1 MNWILEQFH
10 YPVDS
15 PLVYGSFE
23 PKLVALSFIIAI
35 FSSFMALQIAGQ
47 ANLLDHN
54 YRRNLSLG
62 AGSVALGGGVW
73 SMHFIG
79 MLAFELCAKVD
90 YSLGITLLSM
100 IPSIAASW
108 VALHLIGKDK
118 IQPLQLIVGGVLVG
132 AGIGAMHYTG
142 MAAMKM
148 APMLRYDPW
157 FFGLSIIVAVSLS
170 ILALWIRFG
179 LSNSSWQLSNLRLN
193 LISSTIMG
201 LAIAGMHYTGMAAA
215 RFIPPPGV
223 VLEQASNVRSGLL
236 ATGVTLTTLI
246 ITALVIAINLVLKY
260 REVSQKAFANEQR
273 LEAMMETAA
282 DGIVSINAKGIIT
295 GINQAV
301 TAILG
306 WEKAQLI
313 GQNVSLLMPEPDK
326 GRHDS
331 YLARYLATNEPHII
345 GNAREVTAQHRD
357 GHTVPVRLAIG
368 HAKLPGEDVFV
379 GFISDISQRLKM
391 ERELKENEEKFRSL
405 IGNIPGA
412 AYRCL
417 DTEGWPMLFVSDAV
431 YNITGYPASD
441 FLLPNPVR
449 HICDLYHEEHQEL
462 LQFDADTNKT
472 FSLEYRLVRSDG
484 EIRWVLETGKY
495 VKDDQGRVLWMDGFI
510 MDITTRKQM
519 EQDLQKAKE
528 AAELATEAKSAFLAN
543 MSHEIRTPMNAI
555 IGFSDVMLT
564 TDLVAAQRKYVTTIN
579 TSANSLLHLL
589 NDILDSAKLEKGQLE
604 LDMQDFSLAEM
615 IDMVTST
622 LSIQARKKR
631 LDIELT
637 LAPELAQYYHG
648 AADRIRQVL
657 MNIVG
662 NAVKFTEKGRVHLSI
677 KPTDEGKLLFS
688 VQDTGIGIAPDRIQ
702 HIFEPFTQA
711 DASMSRRFGGTGLG
725 TSISKQLVNLMG
737 GEIWVSSEVGKGSCF
752 EFTLP
757 LMPGKPVVK
766 AHRGKAVRLP
776 SLNILIADDMQQN
789 LDLLR
794 LLLEN
799 AGHRVTAVT
808 DGAQAVEYTGQ
819 QTFDLLLMDVQM
831 PVLDGLSAT
840 RQIRAREL
848 ETNTPPLAIIALTAS
863 VLTEDKLATRNAG
876 MDGFT
881 SKPVDF
887 NILSFE
893 MARVLKLDITP
904 QATMN
909 ADIINSDAQL
919 NQEQGIT
926 LWGSMTAHVRE
937 LDTFVERYQTS
948 GEHFTSL
955 LENQDF
961 DTLYQ
966 LAHALNGLCGNLAIQ
981 KLPPLLQQLERA
993 AKAQNE
999 AECRELIQDYAIKF
1013 QTLVQAITELGAS
1026 ALRNQAEPLQ
1036 ASTCDVQQPI
1046 DELITKLIQA
1056 AQRNECAESSIL
1068 LLAQHCSSSQREL
1081 VDQIEQAFD
1090 DFEFDQALA
1099 LLDQLNSDSND
1110 GEKTNG

>member
-1 MNWILEQFH
+1 MNWLIEQFR

-47 ANLLDHN
+47 ASLLEHN
-54 YRRNLSLG
+54 YRRHLSLA

-79 MLAFELCAKVD
+79 MLAFELCTRVD
-90 YSLGITLLSM
+90 YSLGITLISM

-108 VALHLIGKDK
+108 VALNLISKDK
-118 IQPLQLIVGGVLVG
+118 IKPLQLIVGGVLVG
-132 AGIGAMHYTG
+132 SGIGTMHYTG
-142 MAAMKM
+142 MAAMQM
-148 APMLRYDPW
+148 SAILRYDPW
-157 FFGLSIIVAVSLS
+157 FFGLSIIVAVTLS

-179 LSNSSWQLSNLRLN
+179 LSNSRWPLSNVSLN
-193 LISSTIMG
+193 LISSTVMG

-223 VLEQASNVRSGLL
+223 VLEQANNIGSGLL
-236 ATGVTLTTLI
+236 ATGVTITTI
-246 ITALVIAINLVLKY
+246 VITALVIAINLVLKY

-295 GINQAV
+295 SINQAI
-301 TAILG
+301 TAMLG
-306 WEKAQLI
+306 WDKAQLI

-331 YLARYLATNEPHII
+331 YLSRYLATNEPHII
-345 GNAREVTAQHRD
+345 GNAREVTALHKL

-368 HAKLPGEDVFV
+368 HARLPNEDVFV

-431 YNITGYPASD
+431 FDITGYPASD

-449 HICDLYHEEHQEL
+449 NICDLYHPEHQEL
-462 LQFDADTNKT
+462 LQFDADKNKT
-472 FSLEYRLVRSDG
+472 FSLEYRIIRSDG
-484 EIRWVLETGKY
+484 EIRWVLETGTY
-495 VKDDQGRVLWMDGFI
+495 VKDPQGSVLWMDGFI
-510 MDITTRKQM
+510 MDITPRKQM

-579 TSANSLLHLL
+579 ASANSLLHLL
-589 NDILDSAKLEKGQLE
+589 NDILDSAKLEKGQLQLE
-604 LDMQDFSLAEM
+604 MQDFSLAEV

-622 LSIQARKKR
+622 LSIQTRKKR
-631 LDIELT
+631 LDIELS
-637 LAPELAQYYHG
+637 LAPELAEYYYG
-648 AADRIRQVL
+648 AADRLRQVL

-662 NAVKFTEKGRVHLSI
+662 NAVKFTEKGQVHLSI
-677 KPTDEGKLLFS
+677 KPTQDGKVLFS
-688 VQDTGIGIAPDRIQ
+688 VQDTGIGIASDRIQ

-737 GEIWVSSEVGKGSCF
+737 GEIWASSELGKGSCF
-752 EFTLP
+752 EFILP
-757 LMPGKPVVK
+757 LKAGKPVIK
-766 AHRGKAVRLP
+766 TRKGKAIQLP

-789 LDLLR
+789 LDLLQ

-799 AGHRVTAVT
+799 AGHKVTAVT
-808 DGAQAVEYTGQ
+808 DGAQAV
-819 QTFDLLLMDVQM
+819 QTTQHQNFDLLLMDVQM
-831 PVLDGLSAT
+831 PILDGLSAT
-840 RQIRAREL
+840 RQIRVREQKS
-848 ETNTPPLAIIALTAS
+848 NSPPLAIIALTAS
-863 VLTEDKLATRNAG
+863 VLTEDKLASRNAG
-876 MDGFT
+876 MDGFA

-887 NILSFE
+887 NLLCFE
-893 MARVLKLDITP
+893 IARVLELNITA
-904 QATMN
+904 QVS
-909 ADIINSDAQL
+909 INTQITSCDSQL

-926 LWGSMTAHVRE
+926 LWGSISAHVRE
-937 LDTFVERYQTS
+937 LDTFIERYQTS
-948 GEHFTSL
+948 TEHFISL
-955 LENQDF
+955 LENQDY
-961 DTLYQ
+961 DTLRQ
-966 LAHALNGLCGNLAIQ
+966 LAHALNGLCGNLAIVQ
-981 KLPPLLQQLERA
+981 LPPLLQQLEQA
-993 AKAQNE
+993 AKNQNE
-999 AECRELIQDYAIKF
+999 TECTSLITAYGLKF
-1013 QTLVQAITELGAS
+1013 QTLVQAITELGAT
-1026 ALRNQAEPLQ
+1026 ALRNQCPTQLISE
-1036 ASTCDVQQPI
+1036 DVLHQPI
-1046 DELITKLIQA
+1046 TEQVNKLIQA
-1056 AQRNECAESSIL
+1056 AQHNEYDEQSL
-1068 LLAQHCSSSQREL
+1068 LLLSQHCTASQRQWVE
-1081 VDQIEQAFD
+1081 QIEQAFD
-1090 DFEFDQALA
+1090 DFEFEQALA
-1099 LLDQLNSDSND
+1099 LLNQLNLDNRD
-1110 GEKTNG
+1110 GEQTNE